1 MDIFYIALPG
11 SEIPESMAFKIAFVI
26 VTVLYVIIMI
36 VLFLLYKKS
45 VKNIPMPKDKDTDRN
60 DKDEDVM
67 NR

>member
-36 VLFLLYKKS
+36 VLFLLNKLE
-45 VKNIPMPKDKDTDRN
+45 R
-60 DKDEDVM
+60 
-67 NR
+67 

>member
-67 NR
+67 SR